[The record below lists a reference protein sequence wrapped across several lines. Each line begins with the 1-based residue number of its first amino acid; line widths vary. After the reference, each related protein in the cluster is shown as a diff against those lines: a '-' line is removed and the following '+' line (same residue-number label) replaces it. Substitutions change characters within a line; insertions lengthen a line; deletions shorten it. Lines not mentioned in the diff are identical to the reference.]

1 MTPKHPLHADEP
13 GLPASSEDQRP
24 DAVPVSAEDADAA
37 GPRDAVAAEPRDSY
51 EAADLPPADPAE
63 ERLAALEAELARAR
77 DARLRTES
85 DLQNVRR
92 RHLRELD
99 DAERAGAERMVAP
112 VLSLVDDLDRA
123 LESAA
128 AAGDGETPLAQGVAL
143 ARQRLLDTLAGLGL
157 VSIMPQGEAFDPH
170 AHEAL
175 LHAPHASV
183 PAGHVSQ
190 VVARGFKQ
198 GERVLRAARVVVSS
212 GAPGKD

>member
-1 MTPKHPLHADEP
+1 MKPSHPLHADEP

-24 DAVPVSAEDADAA
+24 DAVPGLDAA
-37 GPRDAVAAEPRDSY
+37 DPRDAAE
-51 EAADLPPADPAE
+51 AVDLPPADPLE
-63 ERLAALEAELARAR
+63 ERLAGLEAEVARAK
-77 DARLRTES
+77 DARLRSEA

-123 LESAA
+123 LEAASAA
-128 AAGDGETPLAQGVAL
+128 GAGESPLAQGVAL
-143 ARQRLLDTLAGLGL
+143 ARQRLLDTLAGGGL
-157 VSIMPQGEAFDPH
+157 VASSPLGEPFDPH

-190 VVARGFKQ
+190 VIARGFRQ
-198 GERVLRAARVVVSS
+198 GSRVLRAARVVVSS